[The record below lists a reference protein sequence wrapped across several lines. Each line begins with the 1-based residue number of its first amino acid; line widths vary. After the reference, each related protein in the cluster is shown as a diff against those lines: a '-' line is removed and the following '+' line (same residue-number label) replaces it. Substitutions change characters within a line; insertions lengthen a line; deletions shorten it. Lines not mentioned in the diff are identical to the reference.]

1 MSRILRRP
9 MFRGGP
15 VSSYGT
21 GIAAPLV
28 PGYQGGGQIGG
39 GIIHGKPMADGRYGF
54 QEPLYPKGM
63 DLLKKNVPSSI
74 WDMDS
79 DQALKLAE
87 SYRLGSD
94 VDYIP
99 TSNEVAE
106 NEASIINEIEPVGEE
121 KELPKS
127 SYEKMMEN
135 NQWGEQ
141 NRIDK
146 KETITIDDLVES
158 YKKDGNA
165 IEDLIEFSKQENVYI
180 DDDGNKRSRTT
191 GELITEKGKGTE
203 WYPGVG
209 NEQPNVVDPDQKW
222 KDEIARLKGNIAG
235 GTEEPIVDAKT
246 MVAENK
252 ELFADLL
259 GIDKARGADI
269 SDMLLGFAGAEGDDT
284 WSKFKAFTRDEAK
297 RPGRRQ
303 KIEDAA
309 GTLAIQDYIA
319 GKRSKEQIEK
329 LKGIETFKLDE
340 QIKRLYPQADD
351 DWLTAVRKS
360 AGKDDSYSSSKVL
373 KKALAGKFDTPLI
386 NPDQTKKDLAEISKD
401 KEDFAIG
408 FTIVTLKDGRKVII
422 EKTETDIKVR
432 TDLPVF

>member
-39 GIIHGKPMADGRYGF
+39 GIIYGKPMADGRYGF
-54 QEPLYPKGM
+54 QDVELFDVKDAIGEIETGQKITDENVPASNWE
-63 DLLKKNVPSSI
+63 DLVAQEKFKSETIYDEDYLTEKFDDFVLKNKKNIETGGISETDLAYGMQIAQPISAEQQKFYDVYQDNPEQAYEYWKNDITNWGEKQEKQATEASNI
-74 WDMDS
+74 GAKVDFGIETDVIPTELTP
-79 DQALKLAE
+79 DQLRIQELENALAE
-87 SYRLGSD
+87 KAE
-94 VDYIP
+94 P
-99 TSNEVAE
+99 TD
-106 NEASIINEIEPVGEE
+106 I
-121 KELPKS
+121 
-127 SYEKMMEN
+127 
-135 NQWGEQ
+135 
-141 NRIDK
+141 
-146 KETITIDDLVES
+146 
-158 YKKDGNA
+158 
-165 IEDLIEFSKQENVYI
+165 
-180 DDDGNKRSRTT
+180 
-191 GELITEKGKGTE
+191 
-203 WYPGVG
+203 
-209 NEQPNVVDPDQKW
+209 
-222 KDEIARLKGNIAG
+222 
-235 GTEEPIVDAKT
+235 DAKA

-329 LKGIETFKLDE
+329 LKGVETFKLDE
-340 QIKRLYPQADD
+340 QKKRLYPQADD